1 MHVALKVVNGIHRN
15 KVIPI
20 KVPEFR
26 IGRDASCHLRPASED
41 VSREHCAIIIRPD
54 NRVFLRDYGSRNG
67 TILNHRMLVHGELQL
82 ENGDLIEVGPL
93 MFRLELVPDEIVEA
107 EIVEIVGSPGEP
119 KSESA
124 LEVGDIH
131 AMDDIFA
138 IEGREP
144 STEETIQVSRPRLK
158 QIEKPM
164 KDAGP
169 KIVED

>member
-20 KVPEFR
+20 TVPEFK
-26 IGRDASCHLRPASED
+26 IGRDPSCQLRPASED

-54 NRVFLRDYGSRNG
+54 QRVFLRDYGSRNG

-93 MFRLELVPDEIVEA
+93 TFRLSITADEIIEA
-107 EIVEIVGSPGEP
+107 TIAEPTTPSPAP

-124 LEVGDIH
+124 LEVEDIH
-131 AMDDIFA
+131 ALDDIFSL
-138 IEGREP
+138 EGREP

-158 QIEKPM
+158 QVEKPM

-169 KIVED
+169 KIVEE